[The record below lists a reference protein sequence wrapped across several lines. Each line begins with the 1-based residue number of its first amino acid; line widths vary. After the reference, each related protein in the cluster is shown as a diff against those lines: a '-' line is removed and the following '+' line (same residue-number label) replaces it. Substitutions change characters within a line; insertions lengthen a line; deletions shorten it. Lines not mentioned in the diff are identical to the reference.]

1 VRMKFFLELPEL
13 LLLQKF
19 FCKMFIQKVFCLL
32 IKVSK
37 RNLTKD
43 FIKKLLFLKSL
54 FIFVDFFKSLFK
66 ILFLNF
72 SPKFFSKVFLK
83 KILLKVCC

>member
-1 VRMKFFLELPEL
+1 MKFFLELPEL

-83 KILLKVCC
+83 KFLLKVCC